1 MTTAN
6 FSALA
11 GPTAKAMHAAQQ
23 HRKAGQDVKSTMK
36 CPRCNSTLRFTVFA
50 SGVSYGQCV
59 AARCVK
65 WTS

>member
-1 MTTAN
+1 MTPRAAALY
-6 FSALA
+6 SPIALA
-11 GPTAKAMHAAQQ
+11 MQAAQQ
-23 HRKAGQDVKSTMK
+23 HRVPGQDVKSTMK

>member
-1 MTTAN
+1 MTPRAAAL
-6 FSALA
+6 SSPIALA
-11 GPTAKAMHAAQQ
+11 MQAAQQ

-59 AARCVK
+59 AAGCIR
-65 WTS
+65 WTT